1 MKRQASFNEDQNKGV
16 LYLVPTPIGNLEDM
30 TFRAIDT
37 LKKVDLIACE
47 DTRHTQKLLNHFDI
61 ATPKTSF
68 HEHNKEGKIPEL
80 LDRLRQG
87 ETIAQVSDAGTPSI
101 SDPGYELVTAVIKK
115 DMKVVP
121 LPGANAALTALI
133 GSGLPTETFFFKGFL
148 SHKKNEKKEE
158 LETLRNKEETLI
170 FYESPHELKKTIKE
184 MADTLGADRRIVLA
198 RELTKQY
205 EEWLRGT
212 LEEAVAWTENNEIR
226 GEFCVVVEGN
236 KGEAPEKSFLD
247 TISLSNYVKLLMDEK
262 EMSSKEAIKQVAEIR
277 DLPKREVYAEYHGL
291 TD

>member
-37 LKKVDLIACE
+37 LKEVDLIACE

-61 ATPKTSF
+61 KTPKTSF
-68 HEHNKEGKIPEL
+68 HEHNKEGKIPDL
-80 LDRLRQG
+80 LNRLRQG
-87 ETIAQVSDAGTPSI
+87 EAIAQVSDAGTPSI
-101 SDPGYELVTAVIKK
+101 SDPGYELVTAVISEN
-115 DMKVVP
+115 MKVIP

-148 SHKKNEKKEE
+148 SHKKNEKKKE
-158 LETLRNKEETLI
+158 LEDLRVKEETLI

-184 MADTLGADRRIVLA
+184 MAETLGSGRRIVLA

-212 LEEAVAWTENNEIR
+212 LEEAVVWTENNKIR
-226 GEFCVVVEGN
+226 GEFCLIVEGN
-236 KGEAPEKSFLD
+236 KEETDEKSFLD

-262 EMSSKEAIKQVAEIR
+262 EMSSKEAIKHVAELR
-277 DLPKREVYAEYHGL
+277 DIPKRAVYAEYHGL